1 MSFLKRLSEQAQQIK
16 GEEAKLAQ
24 DVEVRKE
31 RYARITLPTMQA
43 LKDYFNELANLLKV
57 TKPEVRAT
65 YNLPGYGDFQTILHP
80 ELTVKD
86 DQRFSEFQL
95 QVLWKSRID
104 TEKAPKLQLNSVER
118 IRTLG
123 ETLKMY
129 HLSGMKE
136 EARGAAGHLS
146 QASLQISG
154 FIHGRMVVHAKLD
167 DDCLRF
173 QFDNVDRLQ
182 STRQSIAAENASDEV
197 FDRLAEFIL
206 RENDL
211 FLRDNWVRGLKI
223 APLRTTS
230 VERAKSINESQAI
243 MQNTKVEFNSVDIGS
258 GFNNATGLDEHN
270 RKDDVLLNELRDAAR
285 LAEAAIAA
293 SIAKEESNEM
303 TLDSLPTFNM
313 PRTPAI
319 ERPPIAVSVPSPAP
333 QVQVAARA
341 PVTTK
346 PQVAPTPTPAVRPTT
361 VSATVAGPRQPIGPS
376 NAPMAMPRAA
386 PIAPEAPVKART
398 AAEIEEA
405 EALERFRQRAAKRAE
420 ETGSK
425 SDASHFMDRLKKMRE
440 NLDQN
445 PK

>member
-57 TKPEVRAT
+57 TKPEVRAS

-211 FLRDNWVRGLKI
+211 FLRDNWVRGLKT

-258 GFNNATGLDEHN
+258 GFNNTTGLDEHN

-313 PRTPAI
+313 PRAPTV
-319 ERPPIAVSVPSPAP
+319 ERPPVSATVPTP

-346 PQVAPTPTPAVRPTT
+346 PLVNLALTAPAVRPAT

-376 NAPMAMPRAA
+376 NAPMAAPRAA
-386 PIAPEAPVKART
+386 PTAPLAPVKPKT

-405 EALERFRQRAAKRAE
+405 EALERFRQRATKRAE
-420 ETGSK
+420 EAGSK

>member
-182 STRQSIAAENASDEV
+182 STRQSIAAENAGDEV

-211 FLRDNWVRGLKI
+211 FLRDNWVRGLKT

-313 PRTPAI
+313 PRTPTV
-319 ERPPIAVSVPSPAP
+319 ERTVVPAAAPAP

-341 PVTTK
+341 PVQER
-346 PQVAPTPTPAVRPTT
+346 PQVAPTHAPVVRPTT

-376 NAPMAMPRAA
+376 GAAMAPPRATPTA
-386 PIAPEAPVKART
+386 LAAPVKAKT

-405 EALERFRQRAAKRAE
+405 EALERFRQRATKRAE